1 MKYNNMPKEEAFF
14 LIESNISNMIFET
27 QEQLLKKPNMVLNIN
42 EDIHLSVYMLSD
54 IKNLSYQGIYKLA
67 KKVLKNQ

>member
-1 MKYNNMPKEEAFF
+1 MPKEEAFF
-14 LIESNISNMIFET
+14 LIESNISNIIFET

-42 EDIHLSVYMLSD
+42 KDIHLSVYMLSD